1 MHQNIAAIYQWHC
14 CSKLQQ
20 KRFYGLDPRMR
31 LMLEKENFGAEI
43 FDSMQ
48 VEVDMDE
55 LSLAD
60 VEYDD
65 HLDVE
70 EEGDEDEDE
79 DEDDDEEDEEEED
92 EDYAFP
98 IGPLPQNITND
109 LKSLDEMVSDSFVNG
124 PFPASFSL
132 STYVISTVNSITCSA
147 DDWIRTADL
156 L

>member
-1 MHQNIAAIYQWHC
+1 
-14 CSKLQQ
+14 
-20 KRFYGLDPRMR
+20 
-31 LMLEKENFGAEI
+31 MLEKENFGAEI

-65 HLDVE
+65 HLDIE

-124 PFPASFSL
+124 PFPASFSYL
-132 STYVISTVNSITCSA
+132 RNFNS
-147 DDWIRTADL
+147 
-156 L
+156 